1 MLKDAIATRLRQK
14 TTHGTIHLQA
24 AQGRQRAKLFELGAV
39 LNEAV
44 LEDGGWTLELRMA
57 EKDLRR
63 FLKHENL
70 DIEQMDPARDIAP
83 AITAA
88 NE

>member
-1 MLKDAIATRLRQK
+1 
-14 TTHGTIHLQA
+14 
-24 AQGRQRAKLFELGAV
+24 
-39 LNEAV
+39 
-44 LEDGGWTLELRMA
+44 MA

-70 DIEQMDPARDIAP
+70 SDEQLRLLPERVAA
-83 AITAA
+83 TAA